1 MRFRRERPSEAG
13 EPQEPPQPDAA
24 GGAIV
29 SPPDGAVLE
38 GVVTIV
44 VEPAAVG
51 AVDIEAAEP
60 GGPWLPAPA
69 PAETFQVVAGG
80 EQVAIVR
87 TRMHAELVAA
97 ALEPVAGQAVVV
109 PSGRVPAQ
117 AGVPSMVVVD
127 ARALGDGPRVL
138 RAVTHGVS
146 GTRFV
151 SAELPVVLDSRP
163 PRVAIVDPVAGRAF
177 AAGTRIAATA
187 DDPGSGV
194 AWLRFEWSRD
204 GHRWTEIATL
214 DSEPFEVAWEH
225 ALPPGPCLL
234 RAVACDGGGHEA
246 VGLRVHVVLEG
257 EGQPV
262 DPAFGPE
269 TEAGEPA
276 EPPPHAEPEAAAPAA
291 GRSRWGL
298 YELERLV
305 GEHGGSD
312 PDRAEECRAMLFLLR
327 DYAGVDGTIP
337 PEFDES
343 VAKLFGPFLG

>member
-1 MRFRRERPSEAG
+1 MKFRRERPSDSG
-13 EPQEPPQPDAA
+13 EPQAPPQPDVA
-24 GGAIV
+24 GGAII

-38 GVVTIV
+38 GDVTVV

-51 AVDIEAAEP
+51 AVEIEAAEP

-97 ALEPVAGQAVVV
+97 ALEPVAGQAVIV

-117 AGVPSMVVVD
+117 AGVPSMVAVD
-127 ARALGDGPRVL
+127 ARALGDGPRLL
-138 RAVTHGVS
+138 RAVTHGVA

-163 PRVAIVDPVAGRAF
+163 PSVAIVDPVAGRAF
-177 AAGTRIAATA
+177 AAGMRIAATA
-187 DDPGSGV
+187 EDPGSGV

-214 DSEPFEVAWEH
+214 DAEPFEIAWEH

-234 RAVACDGGGHEA
+234 RAVACDGGGHES

-257 EGQPV
+257 EGQPLE
-262 DPAFGPE
+262 PAVASE
-269 TEAGEPA
+269 TQAEGPA
-276 EPPPHAEPEAAAPAA
+276 EPATHAESEGATPAA

-305 GEHGGSD
+305 AERGDSD

-327 DYAGVDGTIP
+327 DYAGMDGTIP
-337 PEFDES
+337 PEFEDS
-343 VAKLFGPFLG
+343 VLKLFGPFLV